1 MENSNKIILKLT
13 QNDGISREFEPEKFD
28 KLELILS
35 GVSNPD
41 KLQKKLSEFIN
52 EYIDIEETEKNILD
66 FWSDGYQIGEFEVM
80 EFTEN
85 VSEYQ
90 KQDWIN
96 EYDLLVKKYYNEYDL
111 NSKENR
117 LNSKLIKKI
126 EELIESENAKDIIKL
141 KFLKNELRVKSINEK
156 SKFIKRLENLKNQYL
171 DEYKNLK

>member
-1 MENSNKIILKLT
+1 MIIVNSNHCFTLLEILKVENSNKIILKLT

-117 LNSKLIKKI
+117 LNSKLIKK
-126 EELIESENAKDIIKL
+126 
-141 KFLKNELRVKSINEK
+141 LKN
-156 SKFIKRLENLKNQYL
+156 
-171 DEYKNLK
+171 